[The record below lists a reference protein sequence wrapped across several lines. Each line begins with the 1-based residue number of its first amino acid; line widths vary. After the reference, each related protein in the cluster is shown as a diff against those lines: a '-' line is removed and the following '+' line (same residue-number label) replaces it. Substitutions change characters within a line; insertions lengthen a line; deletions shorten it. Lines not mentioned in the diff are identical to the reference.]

1 MTDDDQPNHLLHYRK
16 RRGLTQLEVARL
28 LGWKNIKAISKME
41 SGKAQPSVT
50 TALKLSAVYRVP
62 VEFLYRDLYLQ
73 LRSEIREKETASLGQ
88 QQPLQKMLAR
98 PNEPPPAHFRPWKF
112 TSAIHLIPAN
122 ILANL
127 TI

>member
-73 LRSEIREKETASLGQ
+73 LRSEIRGKEAQ
-88 QQPLQKMLAR
+88 QQPLQKMHSH

-112 TSAIHLIPAN
+112 KSTIHLIPVN
-122 ILANL
+122 IFA
-127 TI
+127 T